1 MKLTFVLRRPEKILV
16 AKWFLFLTLLV
27 PLTAVAADTPDE
39 AAIRKIVDE
48 QVVAW
53 NVADGN
59 AYAAHF
65 AADGSFTNLFGM
77 VMYGRAA
84 FAKRHSDILAGIY
97 KHTTKK
103 EIIQRIRFVTPD
115 IAIVDIDNEIY
126 GITAMPPG
134 LTVPADGI
142 LRTKLMQVFVKHQG
156 EWWVEAY
163 HNVDLKS
170 PK

>member
-1 MKLTFVLRRPEKILV
+1 MNFIVSCRNGKIWAASWV
-16 AKWFLFLTLLV
+16 LFLTLLV
-27 PLTAVAADTPDE
+27 PLTVFAADPTGE
-39 AAIRKIVDE
+39 TTIRKIVDD
-48 QVVAW
+48 QVKAW
-53 NVADGN
+53 NAADGN

-65 AADGSFTNLFGM
+65 AAEGSFTNLFGM

-115 IAIVDIDNEIY
+115 IAIVDIDNEIH

-134 LTVPADGI
+134 LSIPADGI